1 MEESFII
8 MGTDTKLDADGKIV
22 EQGTP
27 E

>member
-1 MEESFII
+1 MENSVIV
-8 MGTDTKLDADGKIV
+8 GTDTKLDADGKIV